1 MHTLED
7 VEKAYSYYGRSSF
20 FYALFSKL
28 SFLGKNLRKRAIGRL
43 NLKQGYKVL
52 DIACGTGPNFR
63 HMEKA
68 IGKKGEIVAIDCT
81 KEMLKQAEKLVKK
94 NSYHNIKLIKAD
106 AAKIK
111 LPKNHF
117 DAVISTLGFS
127 SIPNH
132 KAALKKSVNSLKK
145 GKKLVML
152 EGKLFSFKPLNIIMP
167 ILRWSKS
174 WDRNKDLIKDVKG
187 LFPSK
192 KIKIEEYNLGSNFI
206 LELIK

>member
-7 VEKAYSYYGRSSF
+7 VEKAYSYYGKAPF

-28 SFLGKNLRKRAIGRL
+28 SFLGKSLRKRAIGKL

-52 DIACGTGPNFR
+52 DIACGTGLNFR
-63 HMEKA
+63 HIEKV
-68 IGKKGEIVAIDCT
+68 IGKKGEIVAVDYT

-94 NSYHNIKLIKAD
+94 NNYHNIKLIKED

-111 LPKNHF
+111 LPKTYF

-127 SIPNH
+127 SIPDH
-132 KAALKKSVNSLKK
+132 KAALKNAVNSLKK

-152 EGKLFSFKPLNIIMP
+152 EGKLFTFRPLNMLMP
-167 ILRWSKS
+167 ILRWNKS
-174 WDRNKDLIKDVKG
+174 WDKNKDLIKDVKE
-187 LFPSK
+187 LFPKK

-206 LELIK
+206 LELVK